1 MQLSEKYV
9 MKEDKFLIKDV
20 IFENFNSWMWNIY
33 T

>member
-9 MKEDKFLIKDV
+9 MKEDKFLIKDA
-20 IFENFNSWMWNIY
+20 IFENFNLWNIY